1 MAPVSAIGARR
12 LAARRP
18 VELISVRPHDRGRPL
33 QTDADATRQ
42 VLMARRPVSDPFRG
56 AGMLHSVMAKRRPR
70 TTVAVILFATLG
82 TCAAQANDAVRP
94 GKWAFSAVVSEPRA
108 PLGAELGSNGLALRE
123 TQCIT
128 SDDPLPPMAR
138 GPSTPRY
145 GHQTCKIDQTN
156 VSGGTVSWSMTCAM
170 PQIMINVDG
179 VVHYHGVTVEGE
191 YTVHGVIPGQPPINK
206 TMPVTGLYLGPCDS
220 N

>member
-1 MAPVSAIGARR
+1 MATPRA
-12 LAARRP
+12 
-18 VELISVRPHDRGRPL
+18 
-33 QTDADATRQ
+33 
-42 VLMARRPVSDPFRG
+42 
-56 AGMLHSVMAKRRPR
+56 R

-82 TCAAQANDAVRP
+82 TCAAQADDTIRP
-94 GKWAFSAVVSEPRA
+94 GKWAFSAVVSEATA
-108 PLGAELGSNGLALRE
+108 PLGAELRSNRLALRGTE
-123 TQCIT
+123 CIA

-145 GHQTCKIDQTN
+145 GQQACKIDKTN

-191 YTVHGVIPGQPPINK
+191 YTVHGTIPGQARIDR
-206 TMPVTGLYLGPCDS
+206 TIPVTGLYLGPCDGK
-220 N
+220 

>member
-1 MAPVSAIGARR
+1 MATPRA
-12 LAARRP
+12 
-18 VELISVRPHDRGRPL
+18 
-33 QTDADATRQ
+33 
-42 VLMARRPVSDPFRG
+42 
-56 AGMLHSVMAKRRPR
+56 R

-82 TCAAQANDAVRP
+82 TCAAQADDTIRP
-94 GKWAFSAVVSEPRA
+94 GKWAFSTVVSEATA
-108 PLGAELGSNGLALRE
+108 PLGAELRSNRLALRGTE
-123 TQCIT
+123 CIA

-145 GHQTCKIDQTN
+145 GQQACKIDKTN
-156 VSGGTVSWSMTCAM
+156 VSGGTVSWSMTCAT

-191 YTVHGVIPGQPPINK
+191 YTVHGVIPGQPPIDR

-220 N
+220 E